1 MDSVPSERCRNSA
14 MTLPLFN
21 PDDLPEPPTP
31 VQVAQSMA
39 SGKPRLRV
47 PIRDQIE
54 MRWASLDDLLEADH
68 PVRTVWAAVCALD
81 LSSWL
86 SEIKAV
92 ERHVGRDATDP
103 RLLVALWVFATLK
116 GIGSARELARLC
128 AECLPY
134 QWLCGGVSVNYH
146 MLSDFRSQGGEKWDE
161 LLTQIV
167 GVLLDADLVKM
178 ERVAQDGMRVRA
190 SAGKSSFR
198 RRGRLEQCLEEARQ
212 QVETL
217 KQLAEEDGEQLTR
230 RQRAARQRA
239 ARERQERIE
248 EAMRQCGE
256 LQQQREASA
265 KQSGRK
271 VNEAQASTTDPDAR
285 TMKFP
290 DGGYRPGYNVQF
302 ATDTESGVIVGVEV
316 TNAGNDSEQLP
327 PMLDQLEERYERV
340 PNEALVDGGFVT
352 IDAIDQADDQG
363 CTVYAPVKDEKKQRA
378 EGKDPH
384 ARKKRDSDA
393 VAAWRSRMG
402 TEAAKLIYRLRGQ
415 TAEWVNAQCRN
426 RGLWHMPVRG
436 RPRCRIVAL
445 LFAIAHNLVLRE
457 RTRPVVAKNAV

>member
-1 MDSVPSERCRNSA
+1 

-21 PDDLPEPPTP
+21 PDDLPEPPSP
-31 VQVAQSMA
+31 AQVAQSV
-39 SGKPRLRV
+39 SGGKPRLRV

-68 PVRTVWAAVCALD
+68 PVRIVWAAVCALD

-134 QWLCGGVSVNYH
+134 QWLCGGVGVNYH

-198 RRGRLEQCLEEARQ
+198 RRSRLEQCLEEARQ
-212 QVETL
+212 QVATL
-217 KQLAEEDGEQLTR
+217 KQLAEEDAAQLTQ

-248 EAMRQCGE
+248 EAMRQCDE

-265 KQSGRK
+265 KKSCRK
-271 VNEAQASTTDPDAR
+271 VDEARASTTDPEAR
-285 TMKFP
+285 VMKFA

-302 ATDTESGVIVGVEV
+302 ATDTESGVIVGVDV
-316 TNAGNDSEQLP
+316 TNAGTDSEELP

-340 PNEALVDGGFVT
+340 PNEALVDGGFASMN
-352 IDAIDQADDQG
+352 AIEKADGRG
-363 CTVYAPVKDEKKQRA
+363 CTVYAPLKDEEKQRA
-378 EGKDPH
+378 AGKDPH
-384 ARKKRDSDA
+384 ACKKGDSVA

-402 TEAAKLIYRLRGQ
+402 TEAAKLIYRLRAQ

-426 RGLWHMPVRG
+426 RGFWRMPVRG
-436 RPRCRIVAL
+436 RPRSRIIAL
-445 LFAIAHNLVLRE
+445 LFAITHNLIVVERLR
-457 RTRPVVAKNAV
+457 TAAG